1 MLDQPGEGYLGEQNN
16 FLYNPSNNNLI
27 YNAVVDKSWEIFL
40 YIGRIHMWDGFVYLF
55 LLVWNSEP
63 DNSLLDSE
71 LSLIEGHLL
80 NLHTFGAT
88 SKDKGVATDEIIK
101 QYKECRNTNNEAL
114 RNEVMGKVYHHLSHQ
129 SIYGQPLMNIILLL
143 NSMNYLQKQVLR
155 HVFISRIYG
164 YSKFAEYLSK
174 VWMNKPTDV
183 TKENDQLL
191 TKENQTQIIETGLRQ
206 FLNLSNQNEKSYAE
220 SVRIENNII
229 NKQEETTRKSLI
241 DEISDK
247 NSEIVKPA
255 PDSTEFVKTKE
266 EPVGKKMEIMDNVEI
281 KKKEEP
287 EFVNDENL
295 TKKKEVEN
303 EAINKDDKENNFET
317 NKGDKDDN
325 IKTNKDDKDDNNDD
339 NIETKDDKEVN
350 IEINKDDKE
359 DNIESNKDDENKEEN
374 TSKEKIR
381 IDKKSNKSSQNRN
394 SSYKLDSIKVEKLQQ
409 EIEALQENKKSE
421 VDKLQQ
427 EIDALRQ
434 EAAKHQAALGVI
446 MNVGWRDDD
455 SNNSMQLTKDIEK
468 LQKDL
473 ADFTRVKRGGIKINN
488 DAVRTL
494 FQDFKCKT
502 LVENKTNA
510 KLVLSAALQR
520 KLINHTLN
528 HMDDYFNR
536 TTNDLPNKVDLIT
549 DDKLEAAIFS
559 KTNQLIELTE
569 RFTKVNTGT
578 DAHTKMLPIK
588 IRQHIYAALGER
600 GFVDSNHP
608 LIKKLVDENLNG
620 MNKHRTIDDEEK
632 NKKINSEAA
641 IIVRQ
646 ILHYF
651 YFRLQT
657 QEPNPSIKFYES
669 GEEFDHSVMES
680 VGQIKND
687 EEEDNEELEVEI
699 CSFPA
704 IALLEN
710 LDEEKRRVF
719 TKAQVIV
726 RPKKSV

>member
-1 MLDQPGEGYLGEQNN
+1 MLNQTGEGHLREENN

-27 YNAVVDKSWEIFL
+27 YNSWEIFS
-40 YIGRIHMWDGFVYLF
+40 YFGHVHMWDGFVYLF

-63 DNSLLDSE
+63 DNNSLDSE
-71 LSLIEGHLL
+71 LFLMGGHLS
-80 NLHTFGAT
+80 NLYKSGAS
-88 SKDKGVATDEIIK
+88 SKDKSVATDELIK
-101 QYKECRNTNNEAL
+101 QFKEFRNTNNDAL
-114 RNEVMGKVYHHLSHQ
+114 RNEVMSKLYHYLSFHN
-129 SIYGQPLMNIILLL
+129 IYGQHLIDLTHLL
-143 NSMNYLQKQVLR
+143 NSMNYLQKQALR

-191 TKENQTQIIETGLRQ
+191 IKENQTQIIETGLKQ
-206 FLNLSNQNEKSYAE
+206 ILNLSNQNEKSYAE

-229 NKQEETTRKSLI
+229 NKQETTR
-241 DEISDK
+241 

-255 PDSTEFVKTKE
+255 SDSTEFVKTKE
-266 EPVGKKMEIMDNVEI
+266 ESAGKKMEIMDNVEI
-281 KKKEEP
+281 KKKEET
-287 EFVNDENL
+287 EFVRDENL
-295 TKKKEVEN
+295 TKKKEIEN
-303 EAINKDDKENNFET
+303 ETINKDDKENNFET
-317 NKGDKDDN
+317 NKDDKDDN
-325 IKTNKDDKDDNNDD
+325 IKTNKDDKDDNNDY
-339 NIETKDDKEVN
+339 NVVTKDDKEVN
-350 IEINKDDKE
+350 VEINKDDKE
-359 DNIESNKDDENKEEN
+359 DNIESNKDDKDKEENTSEN

-381 IDKKSNKSSQNRN
+381 IDKKNSQNRN
-394 SSYKLDSIKVEKLQQ
+394 SSHKLVSIKIEKLQQ
-409 EIEALQENKKSE
+409 EIEVLQENKKSE

-494 FQDFKCKT
+494 FQNLKCKT

-528 HMDDYFNR
+528 HMDDYFKR
-536 TTNDLPNKVDLIT
+536 TSNDLPDKVDLIT

-578 DAHTKMLPIK
+578 DAHTKILPIK

-608 LIKKLVDENLNG
+608 LIKKLVEENLNG
-620 MNKHRTIDDEEK
+620 MNKHRTIDDDEK

-641 IIVRQ
+641 IIIRQ

-657 QEPNPSIKFYES
+657 QEPKPSIKFYES

>member
-114 RNEVMGKVYHHLSHQ
+114 RNEVMGKVYYHLSHQ
-129 SIYGQPLMNIILLL
+129 SIYGQPLTNIILLL
-143 NSMNYLQKQVLR
+143 NSMNYLQKQALR

-164 YSKFAEYLSK
+164 YAKFAEYLSK
-174 VWMNKPTDV
+174 VWVNKPTDV

-191 TKENQTQIIETGLRQ
+191 IKENQTRIIETGLRQ

-220 SVRIENNII
+220 SVRIENNTI

-266 EPVGKKMEIMDNVEI
+266 ESAGKKMEIMDNVEI

-287 EFVNDENL
+287 EFVND
-295 TKKKEVEN
+295 
-303 EAINKDDKENNFET
+303 
-317 NKGDKDDN
+317 
-325 IKTNKDDKDDNNDD
+325 
-339 NIETKDDKEVN
+339 
-350 IEINKDDKE
+350 KE
-359 DNIESNKDDENKEEN
+359 DNIESNKDDKDKVEN

-381 IDKKSNKSSQNRN
+381 IGKKSNKSSQNRN

-494 FQDFKCKT
+494 FQSLKCKT

-641 IIVRQ
+641 IIIRQ

-657 QEPNPSIKFYES
+657 QEPKPSIKFYES